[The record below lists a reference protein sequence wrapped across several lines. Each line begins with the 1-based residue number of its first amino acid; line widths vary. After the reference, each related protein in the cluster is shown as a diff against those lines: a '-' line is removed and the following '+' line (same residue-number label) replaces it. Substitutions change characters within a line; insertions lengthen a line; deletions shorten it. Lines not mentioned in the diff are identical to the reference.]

1 MAYIHPEVLLDT
13 QWVEDHLKD
22 SKVRVAEVDYD
33 REANYMLRHVPGA
46 VLFDWRKDINDPI
59 TRNILSRE
67 ACEKLLQKAGVNNDT
82 VLVLY
87 GDFNNWFAA
96 FAFWV
101 FKYYGFKDVRIMK
114 WRQKEVA
121 ARG

>member
-1 MAYIHPEVLLDT
+1 MSIQLAWNHYGLYTSRSSVDT

-96 FAFWV
+96 FAF
-101 FKYYGFKDVRIMK
+101 GSSSIMDLK
-114 WRQKEVA
+114 MSE
-121 ARG
+121 